1 MTDTFLPSII
11 HMGRHMTVFFKKIDH
26 GFLKLLNAIIIVS
39 NLAILVIILFLI
51 TSRLFGWSV
60 IGLLE
65 LATMSAMWLYMSG
78 AVLAARNREHL
89 VVDFMSQRLKNSKII
104 VIHNLIIA
112 LIMLV
117 LGLFFLSLA
126 NDMLA
131 FSMKRPQTTP
141 ALSLPLLLP
150 QTAIFAGAIFTTT
163 YAVRDLALA
172 CTQFFK
178 TSHG

>member
-1 MTDTFLPSII
+1 MAGFL
-11 HMGRHMTVFFKKIDH
+11 KQIDQ

-51 TSRLFGWSV
+51 VSRIYGWSV

-65 LATMSAMWLYMSG
+65 LATMSAIWLYMSG
-78 AVLAARNREHL
+78 AILATRNREHL
-89 VVDFMSQRLKNSKII
+89 VVDFLSQRLTNPKII
-104 VIHNLIIA
+104 AVHNLIIA
-112 LIMLV
+112 LIMLG
-117 LGLFFLSLA
+117 LGMFFISLA

-131 FSMKRPQTTP
+131 FSIKRPQTTP

-150 QTAIFAGAIFTTT
+150 QSAIIAGAIFTTA
-163 YAVRDLALA
+163 YAVRDLVLA
-172 CTQFFK
+172 GAQFFK

>member
-1 MTDTFLPSII
+1 MLHFL
-11 HMGRHMTVFFKKIDH
+11 KQIDQQ
-26 GFLKLLNAIIIVS
+26 FMKLLNIVIITS

-51 TSRLFGWSV
+51 SSRIFGWSV

-89 VVDFMSQRLKNSKII
+89 VVDFLASSLKNPKII
-104 VIHNLIIA
+104 ACHNLAVA

-117 LGLFFLSLA
+117 LGLFFVSLA

-131 FSMKRPQTTP
+131 FSIKRPQTTP
-141 ALSLPLLLP
+141 ALSIPLLLP
-150 QTAIFAGAIFTTT
+150 QASIIAGAIFTTT
-163 YAVRDLALA
+163 YAVRDLFIAWG
-172 CTQFFK
+172 QFFNK
-178 TSHG
+178 SPGQGA

>member
-1 MTDTFLPSII
+1 MAELL
-11 HMGRHMTVFFKKIDH
+11 KQIDR
-26 GFLKLLNAIIIVS
+26 GFLKLLNAIIIFS
-39 NLAILVIILFLI
+39 NLAVLVIILFLI
-51 TSRLFGWSV
+51 ISRVFGWSV

-78 AVLAARNREHL
+78 AILATRNREHL
-89 VVDFMSQRLKNSKII
+89 VVDFLSMRLTNPK
-104 VIHNLIIA
+104 VIAAHNLIVA

-117 LGLFFLSLA
+117 LGIFFISLA

-131 FSMKRPQTTP
+131 FSIKRPQTTP

-150 QTAIFAGAIFTTT
+150 QSAIIAGAIFTTA
-163 YAVRDLALA
+163 YAVRDLVQA
-172 CTQFFK
+172 CAQFFK